1 LTIDD
6 IRNIDDISTAS
17 AMSRPS
23 AYTRL
28 ISTLAPG
35 ADPRLVEAYLRA
47 QHGVLDHLSPTAFR
61 VEVAIAV
68 VLLYALF
75 VYLDNRSLDRD
86 ARRRRRQVEAEL
98 DALDRQDGEEPWL

>member
-1 LTIDD
+1 MIH
-6 IRNIDDISTAS
+6 A
-17 AMSRPS
+17 
-23 AYTRL
+23 
-28 ISTLAPG
+28 
-35 ADPRLVEAYLRA
+35 LVL
-47 QHGVLDHLSPTAFR
+47 G
-61 VEVAIAV
+61 